1 MAASKK
7 SKQGRSGGSQKS
19 SASAKAAII
28 HHDLAFDPGATLET
42 SFERADLVFE
52 GVDHAQDSYEVRVF
66 LNNKKADDKTA
77 RTPRTGYAGRFV
89 VFGHGRCFGTDGHC
103 DPSIASMSGTGPVG
117 ARSHP
122 LVPQTKILTVT
133 QPLQQVLAGRGKR
146 LKTLTLVPI
155 SKAPR
160 LSERGLAAGLFKCDR
175 VSLRTYR

>member
-1 MAASKK
+1 MAPSKK
-7 SKQGRSGGSQKS
+7 SKRGSAKSGG
-19 SASAKAAII
+19 SAKAAII

-42 SFERADLVFE
+42 AFERADLVFE

-77 RTPRTGYAGRFV
+77 RTPQTGYAGRFV
-89 VFGHGRCFGTDGHC
+89 VFGHGRCFGADGHC
-103 DPSIASMSGTGPVG
+103 DPSIASTSSIGQTG

-122 LVPQTKILTVT
+122 LSPQTKFLTIT
-133 QPLQQVLAGRGKR
+133 QPLRRVLGGRDKR
-146 LKTLTLVPI
+146 LKTLTLVSI

-160 LSERGLAAGLFKCDR
+160 LHERKLAAGLFKCGR